1 MTREPPN
8 LFESQIGVSDRYGE
22 ITHKYSSKPERRLML
37 AVLEN
42 AISTYEKHVFSHKA
56 IFFEV
61 ERWFFDSQGKDLFSF
76 NSICQVLELNRR
88 LIHRQLLA
96 RKTLA
101 PAQSCDLTLN
111 HNIKKRQPYRNI
123 SGVHSVVSAQGSNAR
138 DACE

>member
-1 MTREPPN
+1 
-8 LFESQIGVSDRYGE
+8 
-22 ITHKYSSKPERRLML
+22 ML
-37 AVLEN
+37 AVLED
-42 AISTYEKHVFSHKA
+42 AISTYEKHFFSHKA

-61 ERWFFDSQGKDLFSF
+61 ERWFFDNPGKDLFSF

-88 LIHRQLLA
+88 LIRRQLLA

-111 HNIKKRQPYRNI
+111 RNIKKRQPYRNI
-123 SGVHSVVSAQGSNAR
+123 SGVHSVVSAKGSNAR